1 MKYIITAVAMLLA
14 AHYATAQ
21 PYPNEKMKRAMD
33 SVKAAYL
40 DIAALKNPV
49 LRQAGVS
56 FETLGGGRINSRL
69 YGQPL
74 LRGRSQVSR
83 LTAFFNVPVAQIGKT
98 LVSAGFGAR
107 RQTMD
112 LYDVE
117 SYDPALPVS
126 NMRVHK
132 TVINASISLTHLD
145 SIFDKPVVYSITATA
160 VADPES
166 WQRRLVFSGVIS
178 LTVKQTRNTSLSVGL
193 LGLIDPTSVI
203 PVLPFVRYYHKF
215 NAQGTE
221 IFFDPTRIA
230 LRKELTSKHFL
241 WIGNYI
247 GSNLSLFKVDYDKI
261 PHKSSFITL
270 DLKSGLTYEYR
281 LTRKTVLSIGGGL
294 NTTMSSKV
302 LKQNENRNPFI
313 KNRQNIVPYA
323 QVSVSCLPFWK
334 GLAH

>member
-1 MKYIITAVAMLLA
+1 MP
-14 AHYATAQ
+14 TAQ
-21 PYPNEKMKRAMD
+21 QYLNEKTKHAMD
-33 SVKAAYL
+33 SIKAEYL
-40 DIAALKNPV
+40 DIAALKNPI

-56 FETLGGGRINSRL
+56 FETLGGGQTTSKL

-98 LVSAGFGAR
+98 LVSTSFGAR
-107 RQTMD
+107 RQTID

-117 SYDPALPVS
+117 SYDLALPVS
-126 NMRVHK
+126 NMRVDK
-132 TVINASISLTHLD
+132 TVINASISVTHID
-145 SIFDKPVVYSITATA
+145 SLFNKPVVYSITATA

-230 LRKELTSKHFL
+230 LRKELAPKHFL
-241 WIGNYI
+241 WVGNYI
-247 GSNLSLFKVDYDKI
+247 GSNLSLFKAHNDKI
-261 PHKSSFITL
+261 PHKSTSL
-270 DLKSGLTYEYR
+270 HWN
-281 LTRKTVLSIGGGL
+281 LS
-294 NTTMSSKV
+294 
-302 LKQNENRNPFI
+302 
-313 KNRQNIVPYA
+313 
-323 QVSVSCLPFWK
+323 
-334 GLAH
+334 LA